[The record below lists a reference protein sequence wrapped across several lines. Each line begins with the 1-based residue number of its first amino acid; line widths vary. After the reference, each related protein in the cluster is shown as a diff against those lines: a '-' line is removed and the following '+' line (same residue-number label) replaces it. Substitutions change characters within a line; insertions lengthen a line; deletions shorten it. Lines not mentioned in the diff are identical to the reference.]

1 MDLLYIKSQFVIL
14 IENYITYSLLTK
26 IQVKLIL
33 QYIRDK

>member
-33 QYIRDK
+33 QYI